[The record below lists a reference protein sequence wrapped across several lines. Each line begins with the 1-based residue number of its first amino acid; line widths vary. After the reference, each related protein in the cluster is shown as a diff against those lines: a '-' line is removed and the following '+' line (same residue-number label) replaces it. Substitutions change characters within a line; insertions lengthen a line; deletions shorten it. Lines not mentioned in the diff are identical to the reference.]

1 MSNDAPPEPWVRLR
15 SVRAHPFVFQK
26 MIREVDPRARP
37 GDVVR
42 VLDKGDHP
50 IGRGLFNPRSQIVV
64 RLLSTADQAL
74 DDAFWRERLR
84 TALDLR
90 RLLRIDEVTDAQRLV
105 HAEGDR
111 LSGLV
116 VERYAD
122 VLVFELFSLGMFQR
136 VARFADLLSELLGP
150 PASLDRPG
158 RPPAAW
164 RRVVRAD
171 EQIERLEGFRVQ
183 QATEDANSVV
193 IREHGVRYRVHP
205 ATGHKTGFFCDQRD
219 NRAQFAR
226 FCRDARVLDLCC
238 YSGGFGLAARVLGG
252 AREVTGVDLDEQAL
266 QTAQENANLNQVR
279 VEYAHA
285 DAFNYCRQMLAN
297 ERRYDAVVLDPPKLA
312 TSRAEIEPALR
323 KYHDL
328 NSLAMQLVEPSGL
341 FLTCSCSGLV
351 SFDAFLAAVHSAA
364 RRAGRELQM
373 IDATGAAGDHPVLLN
388 CPESAYLK
396 ALWFRVLP
404 RH

>member
-1 MSNDAPPEPWVRLR
+1 MVGA
-15 SVRAHPFVFQK
+15 
-26 MIREVDPRARP
+26 VDPRARP

-50 IGRGLFNPRSQIVV
+50 VGRGLFNPRSQIVV
-64 RLLSTADQAL
+64 RLLRASDAPL
-74 DDAFWRERLR
+74 DDAFWRARLGA
-84 TALDLR
+84 ALELR
-90 RLLRIDEVTDAQRLV
+90 RTLRIDESSDAMRLV

-136 VARFADLLSELLGP
+136 VGRIAELLTGLLGP
-150 PASLDRPG
+150 PAALDRPG
-158 RPPAAW
+158 RAAAAW

-171 EQIERLEGFRVQ
+171 EPIERLEGFCVPA
-183 QATEDANSVV
+183 ATERVGPVV

-205 ATGHKTGFFCDQRD
+205 DTGHKTGFFCDQRE
-219 NRAQFAR
+219 NRARFAR
-226 FCRDARVLDLCC
+226 LCRDARVLDLCC
-238 YSGGFGLAARVLGG
+238 YTGGFGLAARVIGG
-252 AREVTGVDLDEQAL
+252 AREVTGVDLDEAAL
-266 QTAQENANLNQVR
+266 ETARENANLNQVR
-279 VEYAHA
+279 IDYAHA
-285 DAFNYCRQMLAN
+285 DAFNYGRQMLAN
-297 ERRYDAVVLDPPKLA
+297 QRRYDALVLDPPKLA
-312 TSRAEIEPALR
+312 TGRAELEPALR

-328 NSLAMQLVEPSGL
+328 NALALQLVEPGGL

-351 SFDAFLAAVHSAA
+351 SFDAFLATVHAAA
-364 RRAGRELQM
+364 RRSGRELQM
-373 IDATGAAGDHPVLLN
+373 IDATGAGGDHPVLLS

-404 RH
+404 RGG